1 MDAVWDQP
9 AATADELTTTPQ
21 RTPAKSRCPSR
32 RIVAS
37 AGVILTVAAVSLGVW
52 QSRTEPGPVVAAQPM
67 VLTVHSLGYLEP
79 KSEVL
84 RLAAP
89 STMEQVRVE
98 RLLVAEGDS
107 VHAGDVLAV
116 LDNFERRLA
125 AVAEAEARIEVEK
138 AKLEQIKAGAK
149 PGDLAAQR
157 AMVSRA
163 KSVLSEALIDFKRSE
178 QLVSRKA
185 APAAELDD
193 AKLKVDSARDDLKHA
208 ESTLESL
215 GEVRAVDV
223 QQQEKQIAAAQAS
236 LAMARAELAM
246 TEVRAPI
253 DGRILKICV
262 RPGERISDDGIMEIG
277 DTSEMYAVAE
287 VYEADLPRVELGQPA
302 VVKLFS
308 GAGDKLAGE
317 VAEIGMIVAK
327 KDVLA
332 NDPVADTDARVVEVR
347 VRLKPEDARTV
358 ERLSNARVEVT
369 IDAANDSDSVGGG
382 SDPEAASRDRDGV

>member
-1 MDAVWDQP
+1 MDAVWHQP
-9 AATADELTTTPQ
+9 TTTADELTTPDL
-21 RTPAKSRCPSR
+21 TPAKSRCRSR
-32 RIVAS
+32 R
-37 AGVILTVAAVSLGVW
+37 VIVAAVVVAAVVAATTGVW
-52 QSRTEPGPVVAAQPM
+52 KSRTAPAPVVAAAP
-67 VLTVHSLGYLEP
+67 VILNVHSLGYLEP
-79 KSEVL
+79 KSEVI

-98 RLLVAEGDS
+98 RLLVAEGDAVRS
-107 VHAGDVLAV
+107 GDVLAV
-116 LDNFERRLA
+116 LDNYQRRSA
-125 AVAEAEARIEVEK
+125 AVAEAEARVEVEQ
-138 AKLEQIKAGAK
+138 AKLEQINAGAK
-149 PGDLAAQR
+149 PGDLAAQQ

-163 KSVLSEALIDFKRSE
+163 RSLLNESLSDLKRSE
-178 QLVSRKA
+178 RLVSRNA

-193 AKLKVDSARDDLKHA
+193 AKLTVESARDDLKHA

-215 GEVRAVDV
+215 REVRAVDV
-223 QQQEKQIAAAQAS
+223 QQQAKQIAAARAS

-262 RPGERISDDGIMEIG
+262 RPGERIGEDGVMEIG

-287 VYEADLPRVELGQPA
+287 VYEADLPRVRLGQPA
-302 VVKLFS
+302 AVKLFT
-308 GAGDKLAGE
+308 GAGEEMQGE

-347 VRLKPEDARTV
+347 VRLNPEDARTV

-369 IDAANDSDSVGGG
+369 IDSSNGQVVAK
-382 SDPEAASRDRDGV
+382 

>member
-1 MDAVWDQP
+1 MNAVWSQP
-9 AATADELTTTPQ
+9 ATTADDLTTTTE
-21 RTPAKSRCPSR
+21 RTSTGRRCRWRPLAVAAA
-32 RIVAS
+32 IIAIAVAS
-37 AGVILTVAAVSLGVW
+37 VVVWRSRPAAA
-52 QSRTEPGPVVAAQPM
+52 PVVAAVPM
-67 VLTVHSLGYLEP
+67 MLNVHSLGYLEP
-79 KSEVL
+79 KSEVI

-89 STMEQVRVE
+89 STMEQTRVE

-116 LDNFERRLA
+116 LDNYQRRSA
-125 AVAEAEARIEVEK
+125 AVAEADARVEVEQ

-149 PGDLAAQR
+149 PGDLAAQK

-163 KSVLSEALIDFKRSE
+163 NSVLNESLIDLKRSE
-178 QLVSRKA
+178 RLVSRNA

-193 AKLKVDSARDDLKHA
+193 AKLKVASAREDLKHA

-215 GEVRAVDV
+215 SEVRVVDV
-223 QQQEKQIAAAQAS
+223 NQQERQIAAAQAS

-262 RPGERISDDGIMEIG
+262 RPGERIGDDGMLEIG

-287 VYEADLPRVELGQPA
+287 VYEADLPRVRLGQPA
-302 VVKLFS
+302 KVRLFT
-308 GAGDKLAGE
+308 GAGEELVGE
-317 VAEIGMIVAK
+317 VAEIGMVVGK

-369 IDAANDSDSVGGG
+369 IDSQTSP
-382 SDPEAASRDRDGV
+382 SQ

>member
-1 MDAVWDQP
+1 MNAVWSQST
-9 AATADELTTTPQ
+9 ATADELTTTPE
-21 RTPAKSRCPSR
+21 RTSEAGSR
-32 RIVAS
+32 RWRRVA
-37 AGVILTVAAVSLGVW
+37 AGVALVAVAAVAVVAWRNRSVPAPNVAA
-52 QSRTEPGPVVAAQPM
+52 TPVV
-67 VLTVHSLGYLEP
+67 LNVHSLGYLEP
-79 KSEVL
+79 KSEVI

-89 STMEQVRVE
+89 STMEQTRVE

-116 LDNFERRLA
+116 LDNYQRRSA
-125 AVAEAEARIEVEK
+125 AVAEAEARVEVEQ

-149 PGDLAAQR
+149 PGDLAAQK

-163 KSVLSEALIDFKRSE
+163 NSVLNESLSDLKRSE
-178 QLVSRKA
+178 RLVGRNA

-193 AKLKVDSARDDLKHA
+193 AKLKVESARDDLKHA

-215 GEVRAVDV
+215 SEVRAVDV
-223 QQQEKQIAAAQAS
+223 NQQERQIAAAQAS
-236 LAMARAELAM
+236 LGMARAELTM

-262 RPGERISDDGIMEIG
+262 RPGERIGDDGILEIG

-287 VYEADLPRVELGQPA
+287 VYEADLPRVRLGQPA
-302 VVKLFS
+302 AVKLFT
-308 GAGDKLAGE
+308 GAGEKMQGE

-347 VRLKPEDARTV
+347 VRLKPEDARVV

-369 IDAANDSDSVGGG
+369 IDSSEMPSV
-382 SDPEAASRDRDGV
+382 AK

>member
-1 MDAVWDQP
+1 MDAVWNQP
-9 AATADELTTTPQ
+9 TTTGDELTTPE
-21 RTPAKSRCPSR
+21 RTPAKSRCRSR
-32 RIVAS
+32 RVIVA
-37 AGVILTVAAVSLGVW
+37 AAVVVAVAAVAIGVW
-52 QSRTEPGPVVAAQPM
+52 KSRTAPAPVVAAAPV
-67 VLTVHSLGYLEP
+67 VLDVHSLGYLEP
-79 KSEVL
+79 KSKVI

-107 VHAGDVLAV
+107 VQAGDVLAV
-116 LDNFERRLA
+116 LDNFERRSA
-125 AVAEAEARIEVEK
+125 AVAEAEARVEVER

-163 KSVLSEALIDFKRSE
+163 NAVLSDALLNLQRSE
-178 QLVSRKA
+178 RLVSRNA

-193 AKLKVDSARDDLKHA
+193 AKLKVASARDDLKHA

-223 QQQEKQIAAAQAS
+223 HQQERQIAAAEAS

-262 RPGERISDDGIMEIG
+262 RPGERISDEGILEIG

-302 VVKLFS
+302 VVKLFT

-369 IDAANDSDSVGGG
+369 IDSQTSP
-382 SDPEAASRDRDGV
+382 SK

>member
-1 MDAVWDQP
+1 MDAVWHQP
-9 AATADELTTTPQ
+9 TTTADELTTPDL
-21 RTPAKSRCPSR
+21 TPAKSRCRSR
-32 RIVAS
+32 R
-37 AGVILTVAAVSLGVW
+37 VIVAAVVVAAVVAATTGVW
-52 QSRTEPGPVVAAQPM
+52 KSRTAPAPVVAAAP
-67 VLTVHSLGYLEP
+67 VILNVHSLGYLEP
-79 KSEVL
+79 KSEVI

-98 RLLVAEGDS
+98 RLLVAEGDAVRS
-107 VHAGDVLAV
+107 GDVLAV
-116 LDNFERRLA
+116 LDNYQRRSA
-125 AVAEAEARIEVEK
+125 AVAEAEARVEVEQ
-138 AKLEQIKAGAK
+138 AKLEQINAGAK
-149 PGDLAAQR
+149 PGDLAAQQ

-163 KSVLSEALIDFKRSE
+163 RSLLNESLSDLKRSE
-178 QLVSRKA
+178 RLVSRNA

-193 AKLKVDSARDDLKHA
+193 AKLTVESARDDLKHA

-215 GEVRAVDV
+215 GEVRTVDV
-223 QQQEKQIAAAQAS
+223 QQQAKQIAAARAS

-262 RPGERISDDGIMEIG
+262 RPGERIGEDGVMEIG

-287 VYEADLPRVELGQPA
+287 VYEADLPRVRLGQPA
-302 VVKLFS
+302 AVKLFT
-308 GAGDKLAGE
+308 GAGEEMQGE

-347 VRLKPEDARTV
+347 VRLNPEDARTV

-369 IDAANDSDSVGGG
+369 IDSSNGQVVAK
-382 SDPEAASRDRDGV
+382 

>member
-1 MDAVWDQP
+1 MNAVWSQP
-9 AATADELTTTPQ
+9 ANTADELTTTTE
-21 RTPAKSRCPSR
+21 RTGAGRRCNWRRAVAAATIIAIAIAIVGVWRARSTPAPLAAAAP
-32 RIVAS
+32 VA
-37 AGVILTVAAVSLGVW
+37 LN
-52 QSRTEPGPVVAAQPM
+52 
-67 VLTVHSLGYLEP
+67 VHSLGYLEP
-79 KSEVL
+79 KSEVI

-89 STMEQVRVE
+89 STMEQTRVD

-116 LDNFERRLA
+116 LDNYRRRSA
-125 AVAEAEARIEVEK
+125 AVAEAEARVAVEQ

-163 KSVLSEALIDFKRSE
+163 NSVLNESLIDLSRSE
-178 QLVSRKA
+178 RLVSRKA

-193 AKLKVDSARDDLKHA
+193 ANLKVESARDDLKHA

-215 GEVRAVDV
+215 SEVRAVDV
-223 QQQEKQIAAAQAS
+223 NQQERQIAAMQAS

-253 DGRILKICV
+253 DGRILKVCV
-262 RPGERISDDGIMEIG
+262 RPGERIGDEGILEIG

-287 VYEADLPRVELGQPA
+287 VYEADLPRVRLGQPA
-302 VVKLFS
+302 AVKLFT
-308 GAGDKLAGE
+308 GAGEELQGE

-347 VRLKPEDARTV
+347 VRLKTEDARTV

-369 IDAANDSDSVGGG
+369 IDANDAPAV
-382 SDPEAASRDRDGV
+382 AR

>member
-1 MDAVWDQP
+1 MNAVWSQP
-9 AATADELTTTPQ
+9 VGTADELTTTTE
-21 RTPAKSRCPSR
+21 RT
-32 RIVAS
+32 S
-37 AGVILTVAAVSLGVW
+37 AGRRCRWRRVAAGVAVVAVAAVAVVAWRNRSV
-52 QSRTEPGPVVAAQPM
+52 PAPVVTAAP
-67 VLTVHSLGYLEP
+67 VALNVHSLGYLEP
-79 KSEVL
+79 KSEVI

-89 STMEQVRVE
+89 STMEQTRVE

-107 VHAGDVLAV
+107 VRSGDVLAV
-116 LDNFERRLA
+116 LDNYQRRSA
-125 AVAEAEARIEVEK
+125 AVAEAEARVAVEQ

-149 PGDLAAQR
+149 PGDLAAQK

-163 KSVLSEALIDFKRSE
+163 NSVLNESLIDLKRSE
-178 QLVSRKA
+178 RLVSRNA

-193 AKLKVDSARDDLKHA
+193 AKLKVESAREDLKHA

-215 GEVRAVDV
+215 SEVRTVDV
-223 QQQEKQIAAAQAS
+223 NQQERQITAAEAS

-262 RPGERISDDGIMEIG
+262 RPGERIGDDGILEIG
-277 DTSEMYAVAE
+277 DTSEMFAVAE
-287 VYEADLPRVELGQPA
+287 VYEADLPRVRLGQPA
-302 VVKLFS
+302 AVKLFT
-308 GAGDKLAGE
+308 GAGEELQGE
-317 VAEIGMIVAK
+317 VAEIGMVVGK

-369 IDAANDSDSVGGG
+369 IDSNNVQAVAK
-382 SDPEAASRDRDGV
+382 

>member
-1 MDAVWDQP
+1 MDAVWHQP
-9 AATADELTTTPQ
+9 TTTADELTTPDL
-21 RTPAKSRCPSR
+21 TPAKSRCRSR
-32 RIVAS
+32 R
-37 AGVILTVAAVSLGVW
+37 VIVAAVVVAAVVAATTGVW
-52 QSRTEPGPVVAAQPM
+52 KSRTAPAPVVAAAP
-67 VLTVHSLGYLEP
+67 VILNVHSLGYLEP
-79 KSEVL
+79 KSEVI

-98 RLLVAEGDS
+98 RLLVAEGDAVRS
-107 VHAGDVLAV
+107 GDVLAV
-116 LDNFERRLA
+116 LDNYQRRSA
-125 AVAEAEARIEVEK
+125 AVAEAEARVEVEQ
-138 AKLEQIKAGAK
+138 AKLEQINAGAK
-149 PGDLAAQR
+149 PGDLAAQQ

-163 KSVLSEALIDFKRSE
+163 RSVLNESLSDLKRSE
-178 QLVSRKA
+178 RLVSRNA

-193 AKLKVDSARDDLKHA
+193 AKLTVESARDDLKHA

-215 GEVRAVDV
+215 REVRAVDV
-223 QQQEKQIAAAQAS
+223 QQQAKQIAAARAS

-262 RPGERISDDGIMEIG
+262 RPGERIGEDGVMEIG

-287 VYEADLPRVELGQPA
+287 VYEADLPRVRLGQPA
-302 VVKLFS
+302 AVKLFT
-308 GAGDKLAGE
+308 GAGEEMQGE

-347 VRLKPEDARTV
+347 VRLNPEDARTV

-369 IDAANDSDSVGGG
+369 IDSSNGQVVAK
-382 SDPEAASRDRDGV
+382 

>member
-1 MDAVWDQP
+1 
-9 AATADELTTTPQ
+9 
-21 RTPAKSRCPSR
+21 
-32 RIVAS
+32 
-37 AGVILTVAAVSLGVW
+37 
-52 QSRTEPGPVVAAQPM
+52 
-67 VLTVHSLGYLEP
+67 
-79 KSEVL
+79 
-84 RLAAP
+84 
-89 STMEQVRVE
+89 
-98 RLLVAEGDS
+98 
-107 VHAGDVLAV
+107 VLAV
-116 LDNFERRLA
+116 LDNYQRRSA
-125 AVAEAEARIEVEK
+125 AVTEAEARVAVEQ

-149 PGDLAAQR
+149 PGDLAAQK

-163 KSVLSEALIDFKRSE
+163 HSVLNESLIDLKRSE
-178 QLVSRKA
+178 RLVSRNA

-193 AKLKVDSARDDLKHA
+193 AKLKVASAREDLKHA

-215 GEVRAVDV
+215 SEVRAVDV
-223 QQQEKQIAAAQAS
+223 NQQERQIAAAQAS

-262 RPGERISDDGIMEIG
+262 RPGERIGDDGILEIG

-287 VYEADLPRVELGQPA
+287 VYEADLPRVRLGQPA
-302 VVKLFS
+302 AVKLFT
-308 GAGDKLAGE
+308 GAGEEMQGE

-347 VRLKPEDARTV
+347 VRLKPEDARMV

-369 IDAANDSDSVGGG
+369 INSNNGQAVAK
-382 SDPEAASRDRDGV
+382 

>member
-1 MDAVWDQP
+1 MNAVWSQP
-9 AATADELTTTPQ
+9 ANTADELTTTTE
-21 RTPAKSRCPSR
+21 RTSAGRRCNWRRAAAAATIIAVAVAIVGVWRARSTPAP
-32 RIVAS
+32 VA
-37 AGVILTVAAVSLGVW
+37 VAAS
-52 QSRTEPGPVVAAQPM
+52 VA
-67 VLTVHSLGYLEP
+67 LNVHSLGYLEP
-79 KSEVL
+79 KSEVI

-89 STMEQVRVE
+89 STMEQTRVE

-107 VHAGDVLAV
+107 VDAGDVLAV
-116 LDNFERRLA
+116 LDNYQRRSA
-125 AVAEAEARIEVEK
+125 AVAEAEARVAVEQ

-149 PGDLAAQR
+149 PGDLAAQK

-163 KSVLSEALIDFKRSE
+163 NSVLNESLSDLKRSE
-178 QLVSRKA
+178 RLVSRNA

-193 AKLKVDSARDDLKHA
+193 AKLKVDSAREDLKHA

-215 GEVRAVDV
+215 SEVRAVDV
-223 QQQEKQIAAAQAS
+223 NQQERQIAAAQAS

-262 RPGERISDDGIMEIG
+262 RPGERIGDDGILEIG

-287 VYEADLPRVELGQPA
+287 VYEADLPRVRLGQPA
-302 VVKLFS
+302 AVKLFT
-308 GAGDKLAGE
+308 GAGEELEGE

-347 VRLKPEDARTV
+347 VRLKPGDARMV

-369 IDAANDSDSVGGG
+369 IDASDAQAV
-382 SDPEAASRDRDGV
+382 AR

>member
-1 MDAVWDQP
+1 MNAVWSQP
-9 AATADELTTTPQ
+9 ATTADDLTTTTE
-21 RTPAKSRCPSR
+21 RTGTGRRCRWR
-32 RIVAS
+32 RLAAVAAIIALAVAS
-37 AGVILTVAAVSLGVW
+37 VVVWRARPAAA
-52 QSRTEPGPVVAAQPM
+52 PVVAASP
-67 VLTVHSLGYLEP
+67 VALNVHSLGYLEP
-79 KSEVL
+79 KSEVI

-89 STMEQVRVE
+89 STMEQTRVE

-116 LDNFERRLA
+116 LDNYQRRSA
-125 AVAEAEARIEVEK
+125 AVAEADARVAVEL

-149 PGDLAAQR
+149 PGDLAAQK

-163 KSVLSEALIDFKRSE
+163 NSVLNESLIDLSRSE
-178 QLVSRKA
+178 RLVSRKA

-193 AKLKVDSARDDLKHA
+193 AKLKVESARDDLKHA

-215 GEVRAVDV
+215 SEVRDVDV
-223 QQQEKQIAAAQAS
+223 NQQERQIAAAQAS
-236 LAMARAELAM
+236 LAMARAELEM

-262 RPGERISDDGIMEIG
+262 RPGERIGDDGMLEIG

-287 VYEADLPRVELGQPA
+287 VYEADLPRVRLGQPA
-302 VVKLFS
+302 AVKLFT
-308 GAGDKLAGE
+308 GAGEAMQGE
-317 VAEIGMIVAK
+317 VAEIGMVVGK

-347 VRLKPEDARTV
+347 VRLKPEDARVV

-369 IDAANDSDSVGGG
+369 IDSSDMPTV
-382 SDPEAASRDRDGV
+382 AK

>member
-1 MDAVWDQP
+1 MDAVWNQP
-9 AATADELTTTPQ
+9 TATGDELTTTPE
-21 RTPAKSRCPSR
+21 RTPAKSRCRSR
-32 RIVAS
+32 R
-37 AGVILTVAAVSLGVW
+37 VIVAAVVVVAVAAVAIGVW
-52 QSRTEPGPVVAAQPM
+52 KSRTAPAPAVAAAPI
-67 VLTVHSLGYLEP
+67 VLNVHSLGYLEP
-79 KSEVL
+79 KSEVI

-89 STMEQVRVE
+89 STMEQTRVE

-107 VHAGDVLAV
+107 VRASDVLAV
-116 LDNFERRLA
+116 LDNYQRRSA
-125 AVAEAEARIEVEK
+125 AVAEADARVAVEQ

-149 PGDLAAQR
+149 PGDLAAQK

-163 KSVLSEALIDFKRSE
+163 HSILNESLIDLKRSE
-178 QLVSRKA
+178 RLVSRNA

-193 AKLKVDSARDDLKHA
+193 AKLKVESAREDLKHA
-208 ESTLESL
+208 EATLESL
-215 GEVRAVDV
+215 SEVRDVDV
-223 QQQEKQIAAAQAS
+223 HQQERQIAAARAS
-236 LAMARAELAM
+236 LAMAHAELEM

-262 RPGERISDDGIMEIG
+262 RPGERIGEEGMLEIG

-287 VYEADLPRVELGQPA
+287 VYEADLPRVRIGQPA
-302 VVKLFS
+302 AVKLFT
-308 GAGDKLAGE
+308 GAGEAMQGE

-369 IDAANDSDSVGGG
+369 IDSQHTPSQ
-382 SDPEAASRDRDGV
+382 

>member
-1 MDAVWDQP
+1 MDAVWHQP
-9 AATADELTTTPQ
+9 TTTADELTTPDL
-21 RTPAKSRCPSR
+21 TPAKSRCRSR
-32 RIVAS
+32 R
-37 AGVILTVAAVSLGVW
+37 VIVAAVVVAAVVAATTGVW
-52 QSRTEPGPVVAAQPM
+52 KSRTAPAPVVAAAP
-67 VLTVHSLGYLEP
+67 VILNVHSLGYLEP
-79 KSEVL
+79 KSEVI

-98 RLLVAEGDS
+98 RLLVAEGDAVRS
-107 VHAGDVLAV
+107 GDVLAV
-116 LDNFERRLA
+116 LDNYQRRSA
-125 AVAEAEARIEVEK
+125 AVAEAEARVEVEQ
-138 AKLEQIKAGAK
+138 AKLEQINAGAK
-149 PGDLAAQR
+149 PGDLAAQQ

-163 KSVLSEALIDFKRSE
+163 RSLLNESLSDLKRSE
-178 QLVSRKA
+178 RLVSRNA

-193 AKLKVDSARDDLKHA
+193 AKLTVESARDDLKHA

-215 GEVRAVDV
+215 REVRAVDV
-223 QQQEKQIAAAQAS
+223 QQQAKQIAAARAS

-262 RPGERISDDGIMEIG
+262 RPGERIGEDGVMEIG

-287 VYEADLPRVELGQPA
+287 VYEADLPRVRLGQPA
-302 VVKLFS
+302 AVKLFT
-308 GAGDKLAGE
+308 GAGEEMQGE

-369 IDAANDSDSVGGG
+369 IDSSNGQVVAK
-382 SDPEAASRDRDGV
+382 

>member
-1 MDAVWDQP
+1 MDAVWNQP
-9 AATADELTTTPQ
+9 TTTADELTTPEV
-21 RTPAKSRCPSR
+21 TPAKSRRRSR
-32 RIVAS
+32 RIIVPAVVVVA
-37 AGVILTVAAVSLGVW
+37 VVAVATGVW
-52 QSRTEPGPVVAAQPM
+52 KSRTAPAPVVAAAP
-67 VLTVHSLGYLEP
+67 VILNVHSLGYLEP
-79 KSEVL
+79 KSKVI

-89 STMEQVRVE
+89 STTEQVRVE
-98 RLLVAEGDS
+98 RLLVAEGDAVRS
-107 VHAGDVLAV
+107 GDVLAV
-116 LDNFERRLA
+116 LDNYERRSA
-125 AVAEAEARIEVEK
+125 AVAEAEARVEVEQ

-149 PGDLAAQR
+149 PGDLAAQQ

-163 KSVLSEALIDFKRSE
+163 RSVLNESLSDLKRSE
-178 QLVSRKA
+178 RLVSRNA

-193 AKLKVDSARDDLKHA
+193 AKLKVESARDDLKHA

-223 QQQEKQIAAAQAS
+223 QQQEKQIAAATAS

-262 RPGERISDDGIMEIG
+262 RPGERISDDGILEIG

-287 VYEADLPRVELGQPA
+287 VYEADLPRVRLGQPA
-302 VVKLFS
+302 AVKLFT
-308 GAGDKLAGE
+308 GAGEKLAGE

-369 IDAANDSDSVGGG
+369 IDSQTSP
-382 SDPEAASRDRDGV
+382 SK